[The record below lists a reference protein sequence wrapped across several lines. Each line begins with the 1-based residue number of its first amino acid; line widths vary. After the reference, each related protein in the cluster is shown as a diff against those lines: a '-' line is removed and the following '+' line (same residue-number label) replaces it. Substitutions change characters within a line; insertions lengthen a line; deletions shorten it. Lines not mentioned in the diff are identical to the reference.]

1 MENPQIQQELFQ
13 HIKGRLP
20 VHLSLVDSVATVLN
34 ISSDSAY
41 RRIRGDK
48 SLDLQEAMLLCNHFN
63 LSMDALFGGHGS
75 RITFMSN
82 HPAQGEQSFSE
93 YLDGVARSVHY
104 FHTFPEKKIYYD
116 CKDVPLFHFFHSR
129 EIAAFKHFVWYKFL
143 FRHQGMQTQRFSF
156 DDFSDELWEKGR
168 HIYHMY
174 NTLPSVEFWN
184 VESINSTIRQ
194 LDYLKDTGSF
204 HSKADLIKVYEKMV
218 ELVDA
223 LEVMSANGEK
233 PLILN
238 NDADAR
244 PGSYEVY
251 GNEVLLGGN
260 TILAVLGASRMV
272 FLNHSVFHYA
282 YTSDQAFGLYIEQH
296 MQNLSRTSTLLSKV
310 SELERKAFFSAM
322 RKAVLEKMNKV

>member
-1 MENPQIQQELFQ
+1 
-13 HIKGRLP
+13 
-20 VHLSLVDSVATVLN
+20 
-34 ISSDSAY
+34 
-41 RRIRGDK
+41 
-48 SLDLQEAMLLCNHFN
+48 
-63 LSMDALFGGHGS
+63 
-75 RITFMSN
+75 
-82 HPAQGEQSFSE
+82 
-93 YLDGVARSVHY
+93 
-104 FHTFPEKKIYYD
+104 
-116 CKDVPLFHFFHSR
+116 
-129 EIAAFKHFVWYKFL
+129 
-143 FRHQGMQTQRFSF
+143 
-156 DDFSDELWEKGR
+156 
-168 HIYHMY
+168 
-174 NTLPSVEFWN
+174 
-184 VESINSTIRQ
+184 
-194 LDYLKDTGSF
+194 
-204 HSKADLIKVYEKMV
+204 V